1 MFRRLK
7 LTLRPHG
14 QDLETFRLVKYFSL
28 TSFIAIVIVTLLLT
42 LLVTDRAQ
50 KMALKKSE
58 DYALLLAANLN
69 HQVFQNFILPVAI
82 KYGGQIQISNPDQY
96 ELLDAVVRNTIHG
109 FHVSQVNIYDQR
121 GTLAYSTDKIPLG
134 SDYSGLPEVK
144 KALDDEGISLVLS
157 GPQTFV
163 DTLLF
168 RQHPDKNL
176 KTYIPFR
183 LESMEI
189 RLSPELG
196 PVIGVFEI
204 TQDISKDLAEIG
216 RFQLMLIVTLLVLM
230 ALLFLVLRQI
240 VMKAEGILERRN
252 EEQKLLIAQLNLAER
267 LAALGEMVAGVAHEI
282 RNPLGIISSTAE
294 LLQQKLNKYEPQNRL
309 AQVIVEEANRLNQ
322 TVTEFLDYARPREP
336 QLRDIDLEAVLDRS
350 LEFLQPE
357 IEKHH
362 LTLTRDYRRRG
373 RLLKADAALLH
384 QVFLN
389 ILINAIQ
396 SMPQGGRIILTTDL
410 GPEGRGAKIAV
421 TDTGPGIAPENV
433 SKIFNPFFTTKDK
446 GSGLGLSIVRNI
458 IESHQGH
465 VSMDSRPGEGTTVTI
480 VLPEL

>member
-7 LTLRPHG
+7 VTLRPQR

-42 LLVTDRAQ
+42 LLVTDRAE

-58 DYALLLAANLN
+58 DYALLVAANLN

-109 FHVSQVNIYDQR
+109 FHVGQVNIYDQR
-121 GTLAYSTDKIPLG
+121 GILAYSTEQIALG
-134 SDYSGLPEVK
+134 QDYSNLPEIK
-144 KALDDEGISLVLS
+144 KALDEGGYSLQLS
-157 GPQTFV
+157 GPRHLL
-163 DTLLF
+163 DTLVS
-168 RQHPDKNL
+168 RRDQDRNL

-204 TQDISKDLAEIG
+204 TQDISKDLTEIG
-216 RFQLMLIVTLLVLM
+216 RFQLMLILTLLVLM

-240 VMKAEGILERRN
+240 VLKAEGILERRN
-252 EEQKLLIAQLNLAER
+252 EEQKMLIAQLNLAER

-294 LLQQKLNKYEPQNRL
+294 LLQQKLGKYEPQNRL

-336 QLRDIDLEAVLDRS
+336 NLRTVQIEAVLDRCM
-350 LEFLQPE
+350 EFLAPE
-357 IEKHH
+357 IDKHH
-362 LTLTRDYRRRG
+362 ISTSSQYQHNG
-373 RLLKADAALLH
+373 RPLKADPDLLY

-396 SMPQGGRIILTTDL
+396 AMPDGGRLTLTTSPGAD
-410 GPEGRGAKIAV
+410 GRGLKITV
-421 TDTGPGIAPENV
+421 QDTGPGVTPENL

-446 GSGLGLSIVRNI
+446 GSGLGLSIVKNI
-458 IESHQGH
+458 IESHQGQ
-465 VSMDSRPGEGTTVTI
+465 VAMESVVGQGTTVIIT
-480 VLPEL
+480 LPEL